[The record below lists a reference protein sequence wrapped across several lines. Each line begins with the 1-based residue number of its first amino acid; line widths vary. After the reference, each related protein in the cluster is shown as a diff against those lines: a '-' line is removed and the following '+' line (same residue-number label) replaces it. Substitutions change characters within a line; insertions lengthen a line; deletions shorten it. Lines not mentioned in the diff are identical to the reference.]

1 MEFNDLVARDDEL
14 RRLDQALG
22 RAAGGRGV
30 VVTITGPVACGKTE
44 LLDAAAA
51 KEDVIVLRAVCSAEE
66 RTLPY
71 AVIGQLLD
79 HPALSSRAPGLAC
92 VTAAGRT
99 LSADVENRLRS
110 DLTRTLLALAAERPV
125 LICIDDVHQADTAS
139 LNCLLHLARR
149 VASARIAM
157 ILTELR
163 RLTPAHPRFEAEL
176 LSLRHHREIALRP
189 LGPADAADLA
199 RAGLGPGVTAGEL
212 AEVYEATSG
221 NPNLVR
227 GLVNDV
233 REAWAAGGTGI
244 QAGRAYR
251 LAYLSSLYRCGPA
264 ALQIAQAAAV
274 LGTSATVTLARR
286 VSGLDAETVDEA
298 TEVLTEGG
306 LLRDHRFPH
315 PAARSV
321 VLDDMS
327 AQERRRLHRSALDVL
342 DGVPVDVLAH
352 HQAGA
357 GLVRGPKAAEIFA
370 RASQELRVRGE
381 VDAATEYL
389 QLAYR
394 ASDDAGARA
403 ALRVETVASERRRN
417 PLAPSRHLDEL
428 AAAARAGL
436 LSAEHGALTA
446 HWLADAGRSAEAAEV
461 LALQRALTVTDQDR
475 AHLRAAEVSLAL
487 FHPGA
492 PDPDRNPHPLA
503 PEELATLSRAA
514 RHGVTAD
521 NALLAALR
529 GRPESAAAEAE
540 NVLRNADAAAA
551 GPTALAALTALLYAE
566 NTDAA
571 QLWADKLVAGTG
583 AAEGEAGY
591 AGPRTEAAL
600 RRGDLAA
607 AVQAAA
613 AVLDRRPLPP
623 LGLTAVLPLSSAVAA
638 AVRLGEIG
646 RAEKWLAEP
655 LPDAVHDS
663 LFGLHLLIA
672 RGRYN
677 LAVGRPEAAYTAFR
691 DCGERMRRW
700 DVDVPGLALW
710 RVEAAEAM
718 LSGRDREEG
727 RRLIDEQLTRAM
739 GPRSRAITLRVRAAY
754 EPPARRIGLL
764 DEAADLSLS
773 GNDQYERARVLAD
786 LSEAFSAV
794 RQHGRARSVLRQA
807 RDLAAQCG
815 AVPLL
820 RRLGVKAGRPGRLG
834 RPPRGIRS
842 LTDAERRVA
851 TLAAA
856 GQTNREIADQL
867 FVTAST
873 VEQHLT
879 NVFRKLGVRGR
890 QQLSAELAGPE
901 RPG

>member
-1 MEFNDLVARDDEL
+1 MEFYDLVAREDEL
-14 RRLDQALG
+14 RMMDQALG
-22 RAAGGRGV
+22 RATGGRGV
-30 VVTITGPVACGKTE
+30 VVTVTGPVACGKTE

-51 KEDVIVLRAVCSAEE
+51 KEDFITLRAVCSAEE

-79 HPALSSRAPGLAC
+79 HPVLSARAPELAC
-92 VTAAGRT
+92 VTASGRP
-99 LSADVENRLRS
+99 LPADTENHLRR
-110 DLTRTLLALAAERPV
+110 DLTRTLLALATERPV

-163 RLTPAHPRFEAEL
+163 RLTPAHSRFEAEL
-176 LSLRHHREIALRP
+176 LSLRHRHEIALRP
-189 LGPADAADLA
+189 LGPADVTELA
-199 RAGLGPGVTAGEL
+199 RAGLGPDVTADEQ
-212 AEVYEATSG
+212 AQVYEATSG

-244 QAGRAYR
+244 SAGRAYR
-251 LAYLSSLYRCGPA
+251 LAYLSSLYRCGPVP
-264 ALQIAQAAAV
+264 LQIAQAAAV
-274 LGTSATVTLARR
+274 LGPSATVTLVRR
-286 VSGLDAETVDEA
+286 VSGLGAETVEEA
-298 TEVLTEGG
+298 TGILTEGG
-306 LLRDHRFPH
+306 LLRNHRFPH

-342 DGVPVDVLAH
+342 DGVPVEVLAH

-357 GLVRGPKAAEIFA
+357 GLIHGPQAAEMFA

-381 VDAATEYL
+381 LDAATEYL

-403 ALRVETVASERRRN
+403 ALQVETVAGERRRN
-417 PLAPSRHLDEL
+417 PLTSSRHLDEL
-428 AAAARAGL
+428 TAAARAGL
-436 LSAEHGALTA
+436 LSAEHAALVV
-446 HWLADAGRSAEAAEV
+446 HWLADAGRPGEAAEV
-461 LALQRALTVTDQDR
+461 LALQRALAATDQDR
-475 AHLRAAEVSLAL
+475 ARLRAADVSLAL
-487 FHPGA
+487 FHPGVPGA
-492 PDPDRNPHPLA
+492 ERRPHPLA
-503 PEELATLSRAA
+503 PEELASLSRSA

-521 NALLAALR
+521 NAVLAALR

-540 NVLRNADAAAA
+540 NVLRNADAAAS

-571 QLWADKLVAGTG
+571 QLWADKLAAGTG

-607 AVQAAA
+607 AVQAAG
-613 AVLDRRPLPP
+613 AVLDRGRPSS
-623 LGLTAVLPLSSAVAA
+623 LGITAVLPLSSAAA
-638 AVRLGEIG
+638 AAIRLGELE

-663 LFGLHLLIA
+663 LSGLHLLMA

-677 LAVGRPEAAYTAFR
+677 LAVGRHEAAYTAFR

-710 RVEAAEAM
+710 RVDAAEA
-718 LSGRDREEG
+718 LLAGRDRAEG
-727 RRLIDEQLTRAM
+727 RRLIDEQLTRPM
-739 GPRSRAITLRVRAAY
+739 GPRSRALTLRVRAAY
-754 EPPARRIGLL
+754 APPPKRIDLL
-764 DEAADLSLS
+764 DEAAGLLLSS
-773 GNDQYERARVLAD
+773 NDQYERARVLAD
-786 LSEAFSAV
+786 LSEAFSAL
-794 RQHGRARSVLRQA
+794 RQNGRARGILRQA
-807 RDLAAQCG
+807 RHLAAQCG

-820 RRLGVKAGRPGRLG
+820 RRLGVKAGRSGRLG
-834 RPPRGIRS
+834 RPPQGIRS

-879 NVFRKLGVRGR
+879 NVFRKLGVKGR
-890 QQLSAELAGPE
+890 QQLPAELTE
-901 RPG
+901 

>member
-1 MEFNDLVARDDEL
+1 VEFYDLVARDDEL
-14 RRLDQALG
+14 RRLNQTLG

-30 VVTITGPVACGKTE
+30 VVTATGPVGCGKTE
-44 LLDAAAA
+44 LLDAAAS
-51 KEDVIVLRAVCSAEE
+51 KEEFITLRAVCSAEE
-66 RTLPY
+66 RALPY

-79 HPALSSRAPGLAC
+79 HPVLSARAPDLAC
-92 VTAAGRT
+92 VTAPGRT
-99 LSADVENRLRS
+99 LPADVENRLRR
-110 DLTRTLLALAAERPV
+110 DLTRALLALASERPV

-139 LNCLLHLARR
+139 LDCLLHLARR

-163 RLTPAHPRFEAEL
+163 RLTPAHSRFEAEL
-176 LSLRHHREIALRP
+176 LSLRHHHEIALRP
-189 LGPADAADLA
+189 LGPADTAELA
-199 RAGLGPGVTAGEL
+199 RGGLGPGVTADEM
-212 AEVYEATSG
+212 AQVYEATSG

-244 QAGRAYR
+244 AAGRAYR
-251 LAYLSSLYRCGPA
+251 LAYLSSLYRCGPVP
-264 ALQIAQAAAV
+264 LQIAQAAAV
-274 LGTSATVTLARR
+274 LGSSATVTLVRR

-298 TEVLTEGG
+298 TAILTEGG

-357 GLVRGPKAAEIFA
+357 GLLHGPQAAEMFA

-381 VDAATEYL
+381 LDAATEYL

-394 ASDDAGARA
+394 ASDDAGVRA
-403 ALRVETVASERRRN
+403 ALQVETVAGERRRN
-417 PLAPSRHLDEL
+417 PLAASRHLDEL

-436 LSAEHGALTA
+436 LSAEHAALVV
-446 HWLADAGRSAEAAEV
+446 HWLADAGRPGEAAGA
-461 LALQRALTVTDQDR
+461 LALQRGLAVTDHER
-475 AHLRAAEVSLAL
+475 ARLRAAEVSLAL
-487 FHPGA
+487 FYPGV
-492 PDPDRNPHPLA
+492 PGSDPRPLA
-503 PEELATLSRAA
+503 PEELASLSQSA

-521 NALLAALR
+521 NAVLAALR
-529 GRPESAAAEAE
+529 GRPESAVAEAE
-540 NVLRNADAAAA
+540 NVLRNADTAAS

-571 QLWADKLVAGTG
+571 QLWADKLAAGIG

-591 AGPRTEAAL
+591 AGPRTVAAL
-600 RRGDLAA
+600 RRGDLTT
-607 AVQAAA
+607 AVQAAS
-613 AVLDRRPLPP
+613 AVLDRGRPSS
-623 LGLTAVLPLSSAVAA
+623 LGITAVLPLSGAVAA
-638 AVRLGEIG
+638 AIRLGELE

-655 LPDAVHDS
+655 LPEAVHDS
-663 LFGLHLLIA
+663 LFGLHLLMA
-672 RGRYN
+672 RGRYS
-677 LAVGRPEAAYTAFR
+677 LAVGRHEAAYTAFR

-710 RVEAAEAM
+710 RVDAAEA
-718 LSGRDREEG
+718 LLPGPDRAEC
-727 RRLIDEQLTRAM
+727 RRLIDEQLTRPM
-739 GPRSRAITLRVRAAY
+739 GPRSRALTLRVRAAY
-754 EPPARRIGLL
+754 APPAKRIDLL
-764 DEAADLSLS
+764 DEAADLLLS
-773 GNDQYERARVLAD
+773 SNDQYERARVLAD
-786 LSEAFSAV
+786 LSEAFSAL
-794 RQHGRARSVLRQA
+794 RQNGRARGILRQA
-807 RDLAAQCG
+807 RHLAAQCG

-820 RRLGVKAGRPGRLG
+820 RRLGVKAGRSGRLG
-834 RPPRGIRS
+834 RPPQGIRS
-842 LTDAERRVA
+842 LTEAERRVA

-879 NVFRKLGVRGR
+879 NVFRKLGVKGR
-890 QQLSAELAGPE
+890 LQLPAELANVPP
-901 RPG
+901 PG